1 MIEDQKMQTGDPDLP
16 PPETQSNDKAQQDQ
30 EEKQVKQQLMPTAE
44 LKALFDDCKS
54 SLDKNLEHF
63 DCLRKLNDTVSILTA
78 RVVAEADP
86 LDQE

>member
-1 MIEDQKMQTGDPDLP
+1 
-16 PPETQSNDKAQQDQ
+16 
-30 EEKQVKQQLMPTAE
+30 MPMSE

-78 RVVAEADP
+78 RVVAEQEP
-86 LDQE
+86 LDQEQSKFIYDELIAGIARRIVQVKTTNSVYA